1 MYRIFL
7 AEDETLLRE
16 KLKKQIVGF
25 SEKVMICGEAGS
37 GDETIAKLAELQPDI
52 LITDIRMPGKSG
64 LEAAKYAISR
74 HPGISCIIISGY
86 RDFEFAREALQL
98 GSVDYLLKPVESEQ
112 LYASIEKAIL
122 RVHHTRLQA
131 SILSV
136 LSLEPSFQTI
146 VDGEAAETSDFSAR
160 LLDSFPEFRGERGK
174 VVLMLDDEMPRE
186 PLQQWLWGETEG
198 LVFRLN
204 QRAYAAIAV
213 LPDTTSVTGVESWL
227 RRVAEEVR
235 GRFQPSCAIAASA
248 VFYSGEQL
256 AAHARQAFGRYAQR
270 YYEGDRWLAITPA
283 ATEAGPAE
291 AAVEWMQPLADQ
303 IVQAVSG
310 VQQEET
316 DRLVAE
322 FFSRCVDERTL
333 FTQVQATAARMI
345 RHIITRFDGDQL
357 DRMGLGALVP
367 MPWVQRS
374 RSISGLTDDLRG
386 LFARIF
392 EFQRQFHG
400 SVHAVVGRVQY
411 IVQNEYHH
419 SDLSITEI
427 AERLHFNQSYL
438 SHQFK
443 KRTGDFFY
451 QYLTRW
457 RMDKAKELLREPR
470 LKTYEVAYSV
480 GYKNEKAFSRAF
492 KKMCAASPQE
502 YRKEIGIW

>member
-1 MYRIFL
+1 
-7 AEDETLLRE
+7 E
-16 KLKKQIVGF
+16 KLKKQIADF
-25 SEKVMICGEAGS
+25 SAKVCICGEAGS
-37 GDETIAKLAELQPDI
+37 GDEAIAKLAELQPDI

-64 LEAAKYAISR
+64 LEAAKYATSR

-136 LSLEPSFQTI
+136 LSLEPSFQRI
-146 VDGEAAETSDFSAR
+146 VDGEAAEAGGFASK
-160 LLDSFPEFRGERGK
+160 LLEAFPEFRGDQGK

-186 PLQQWLWGETEG
+186 PLQQWLWDETEG

-204 QRAYAAIAV
+204 QRAYAMIAV
-213 LPDTTSVTGVESWL
+213 LPDSTEVTGVEPWL

-235 GRFQPSCAIAASA
+235 RQFQSCCAIAASA
-248 VFYSGEQL
+248 VFYRGEEL
-256 AAHARQAFGRYAQR
+256 AAHASQAFDRYALR
-270 YYEGDRWLAITPA
+270 YYEGDRWLAISSGA
-283 ATEAGPAE
+283 LEAGPPE
-291 AAVEWMQPLADQ
+291 AAAEWVQPLADQ

-316 DRLVAE
+316 DRLVAKL
-322 FFSRCVDERTL
+322 FSRCVDERIL
-333 FTQVQATAARMI
+333 FTQVQATAARML
-345 RHIITRFDGDQL
+345 RHIANRFDGDQL
-357 DRMGLGALVP
+357 QRMGLEALVP
-367 MPWVQRS
+367 MQWVQRS
-374 RSISGLTDDLRG
+374 RSISGLADDLRG

-392 EFQRQFHG
+392 DFQRQFHG

-411 IVQNEYHH
+411 IVQNEYHR